1 MREFAAFNPHL
12 VGSVL
17 LGNAGRYSDINLQL
31 FTDRIKEVE
40 LYLLGRQL
48 TYRPGDTRLH
58 VGDQLRTLPCF
69 VLTGGD
75 VVVTLTVL
83 PANDVRCNV
92 RKTAEGRSMERAR
105 IDDVIA
111 LLAEGCI

>member
-1 MREFAAFNPHL
+1 
-12 VGSVL
+12 
-17 LGNAGRYSDINLQL
+17 
-31 FTDRIKEVE
+31 
-40 LYLLGRQL
+40 
-48 TYRPGDTRLH
+48 
-58 VGDQLRTLPCF
+58 
-69 VLTGGD
+69 